1 MNSFATN
8 FEEYNQRLIDNNELN
23 LNYLTYV
30 SKYNEFY
37 SNDRFDL
44 KALDKISTFIESDK
58 WLPAYFL
65 YEFEVLNSKYNHKDI
80 RILLLGEN
88 KSKTPNYIEHKD
100 YIELTDK
107 NEIEKYDIYNSTGVR
122 GGVPPGDKTIKNSGM
137 FQRSKLFIIEPYA
150 FICILQGSRNRYSR
164 YLAFIVKCHVVY
176 VKYQKLVSEYKSNIT
191 IAEKDNRI
199 EYLIEKYNKDTQQ
212 LINENSA
219 KTDAKIESLGDK
231 LDGIQ
236 TDLTIL
242 SENNIVYPPSSESE
256 KYELLIYEAIDNQGH
271 TQYDRILGIC
281 TCSDSIGYI
290 AKNKSGK
297 TIGPFHFV
305 VRAIMNGNINTA
317 ITSINFR
324 IGTPFIHYKDVANP
338 KRLVKYILDKIPSI
352 NSWYSYFNIT
362 YNTEF
367 TRSDFVGQLDHIYK
381 QRLYIK
387 DTPYTMVKE
396 IKTRKTK
403 K

>member
-1 MNSFATN
+1 MNSFAIN

-37 SNDRFDL
+37 SNYRFDL

-58 WLPAYFL
+58 WLPAYFF

-122 GGVPPGDKTIKNSGM
+122 GNAPPNSENPKHAGGPK
-137 FQRSKLFIIEPYA
+137 QSKLFIIEPYA

-164 YLAFIVKCHVVY
+164 YLAFIVKYHIVY

-191 IAEKDNRI
+191 IVEKEDEISKLRKTI
-199 EYLIEKYNKDTQQ
+199 ELFTQST
-212 LINENSA
+212 N
-219 KTDAKIESLGDK
+219 AKIDSLGNK

>member
-1 MNSFATN
+1 
-8 FEEYNQRLIDNNELN
+8 
-23 LNYLTYV
+23 
-30 SKYNEFY
+30 
-37 SNDRFDL
+37 
-44 KALDKISTFIESDK
+44 
-58 WLPAYFL
+58 
-65 YEFEVLNSKYNHKDI
+65 
-80 RILLLGEN
+80 
-88 KSKTPNYIEHKD
+88 
-100 YIELTDK
+100 
-107 NEIEKYDIYNSTGVR
+107 
-122 GGVPPGDKTIKNSGM
+122 
-137 FQRSKLFIIEPYA
+137 
-150 FICILQGSRNRYSR
+150 
-164 YLAFIVKCHVVY
+164 
-176 VKYQKLVSEYKSNIT
+176 
-191 IAEKDNRI
+191 
-199 EYLIEKYNKDTQQ
+199 
-212 LINENSA
+212 
-219 KTDAKIESLGDK
+219 
-231 LDGIQ
+231 
-236 TDLTIL
+236 
-242 SENNIVYPPSSESE
+242 
-256 KYELLIYEAIDNQGH
+256 LLIYEAIDNQGH